1 MFRDMSPS
9 AIAAELGM
17 RLKRARL
24 NQNISQKELANQAWV
39 TRKAVLN
46 AEKGQVSLEVFVA
59 IMNALNLLDQLDLF
73 LPEQLISP
81 LQLAKLLGKRRERAS
96 PSSAIKDNNEDEFSW

>member
-1 MFRDMSPS
+1 MFRDMSP
-9 AIAAELGM
+9 AAMAAELGK

-24 NQNISQKELANQAWV
+24 NQNITQKQLADQAWV

-46 AEKGQVSLEVFVA
+46 AEKGQVSLEIFVA
-59 IMNALNLLDQLDLF
+59 IMDALNLADQLDLF

-81 LQLAKLLGKRRERAS
+81 MQLAKLLGKRRERAS
-96 PSSAIKDNNEDEFSW
+96 PSSVIKDNDEDELSW

>member
-1 MFRDMSPS
+1 MFRDMSP
-9 AIAAELGM
+9 AAMAAELGM

-24 NQNISQKELANQAWV
+24 NQNITQKQLAEQAWV

-59 IMNALNLLDQLDLF
+59 IMVALNLDDQLDLF
-73 LPEQLISP
+73 LPVQLISP
-81 LQLAKLLGKRRERAS
+81 LQLAKLAGKRRERAS
-96 PSSAIKDNNEDEFSW
+96 PSSVKKDSNEDELSW